1 MKPPKL
7 KTYDVTYAFLREET
21 YRIQAESREMADRLA
36 YNAGKMVRS
45 GEAIQPLKTQI
56 VEVKGAGRPWTAPK
70 RKGPTPA
77 P

>member
-1 MKPPKL
+1 MKQPKL

-21 YRIQAESREMADRLA
+21 YRIQAEGRAEAERLA

-45 GEAIQPLKTQI
+45 GEAIQPLRTQI
-56 VEVKGAGRPWTAPK
+56 VEVKRAGRPWMTGK